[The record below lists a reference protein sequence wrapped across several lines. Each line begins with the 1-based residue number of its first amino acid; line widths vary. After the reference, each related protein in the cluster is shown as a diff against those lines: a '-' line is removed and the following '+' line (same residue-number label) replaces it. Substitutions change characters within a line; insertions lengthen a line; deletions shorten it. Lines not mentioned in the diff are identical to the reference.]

1 MAKKDAGYASPPCF
15 MHELEEP
22 GPAGIRHAD
31 PRAWDDVRR
40 WRRNERE
47 RLIAAR
53 LALPQ
58 ADREASSAGAAVEL
72 DTAIGDPAGKVI
84 SVYWPFRGEHDL
96 RPWLARAIERGATGA
111 LPVVVEKSAPL
122 ELRAYRPGDP
132 LERGIWNIPVP
143 AEGAAV
149 RPTALI
155 VPLVGFDGA
164 RYRLGYGGGYYDRTL
179 AVMDP
184 RPLTI
189 GVGFEAMRL
198 KTIHPEPHDIP
209 MTAIVTEAGVLR

>member
-1 MAKKDAGYASPPCF
+1 MTGS
-15 MHELEEP
+15 EL
-22 GPAGIRHAD
+22 AAWRKAR
-31 PRAWDDVRR
+31 RA
-40 WRRNERE
+40 E
-47 RLIAAR
+47 LIA
-53 LALPQ
+53 L
-58 ADREASSAGAAVEL
+58 REAMPQEERRAKQDAIEATIRAQFTEL
-72 DTAIGDPAGKVI
+72 SRGIIGF
-84 SVYWPFRGEHDL
+84 YWPFRGEMDFHRLVRALTDAG
-96 RPWLARAIERGATGA
+96 ARAA
-111 LPVVVEKSAPL
+111 LPVVVEKNQPLQFRTWQPGAPMT
-122 ELRAYRPGDP
+122 
-132 LERGIWNIPVP
+132 RGVWNIPVP

>member
-1 MAKKDAGYASPPCF
+1 MTGS
-15 MHELEEP
+15 EL
-22 GPAGIRHAD
+22 AAWRKAR
-31 PRAWDDVRR
+31 RA
-40 WRRNERE
+40 E
-47 RLIAAR
+47 LIA
-53 LALPQ
+53 L
-58 ADREASSAGAAVEL
+58 REAMPQEERRAKQDAIEATIRAQFTEL
-72 DTAIGDPAGKVI
+72 SRGIIGF
-84 SVYWPFRGEHDL
+84 YWPFRGEMGFHRLVRDL
-96 RPWLARAIERGATGA
+96 TDAGARAA
-111 LPVVVEKSAPL
+111 LPVVVEKNQPLQFRTWQPGAPMT
-122 ELRAYRPGDP
+122 
-132 LERGIWNIPVP
+132 RGVWNIPVP

>member
-15 MHELEEP
+15 MHELEES
-22 GPAGIRHAD
+22 GPAGVQHAD

-40 WRRNERE
+40 WRRSERE

-58 ADREASSAGAAVEL
+58 ADREASSAKAAVEL
-72 DTAIGDPAGKVI
+72 DTAIGDPAGKII

-122 ELRAYRPGDP
+122 ELRAYRLGDT

-143 AEGAAV
+143 V
-149 RPTALI
+149 RRDVVIPDI
-155 VPLVGFDGA
+155 VIAPLVGYDAAGF
-164 RYRLGYGGGYYDRTL
+164 RLGYGGGYYDRTL
-179 AVMDP
+179 AALP
-184 RPLTI
+184 RKPLVIGLGYALGRLATI
-189 GVGFEAMRL
+189 Y
-198 KTIHPEPHDIP
+198 PQPHDIA
-209 MTAIVTEAGVLR
+209 MDLVVVA